1 MRETQDHSPAAVQR
15 WLLAAAAALE
25 AAWIVFLAAMALR

>member
-1 MRETQDHSPAAVQR
+1 MKEKQGSSPAVHR

-25 AAWIVFLAAMALR
+25 AAWIVFLAVLALR

>member
-1 MRETQDHSPAAVQR
+1 MKEKQVSSPAVRR

-25 AAWIVFLAAMALR
+25 AAWIVFLAALALA